1 MPPAKCPYLH
11 RCNKYTELTCVID
24 RLKVQLEA
32 ERRKNV
38 RLEAENTALKAAQC
52 GGERNPAK
60 VRPFGSSTPSSKIPI
75 KENSSEE
82 DRKRVGGLKAGHV
95 GHGRQKVE
103 EPDEKIDLQKPECP
117 VSHLPLLNFQTR
129 TRTVV
134 HVVPARCITKQYTIY
149 RAWCP
154 ACGCYHESEVP
165 GVMPYFAFS
174 NDLIAQILVDHFG
187 NGIPLGT
194 LARRSNIKKSALK
207 HMAHRIAK
215 MLEGGLPRL
224 LEEFRAAPV
233 KHADETTW
241 SCDGKN
247 GYAWGFFTPTVSLY
261 RFRGTRGSI
270 VAKEVFGDGSHIGVL
285 GVDRYAVYGGVWKGQ
300 IQYCLEHYKR
310 NVRDLIEAEPDNKE
324 YQKYIPKFL
333 DYLKEA
339 MTLRNRLKGED
350 YNDESRRIRDDIL
363 KWIASPVKDGRLKGY
378 FDYMTEMKHRFF
390 QWVDHPEVEA
400 ENNLAERRL
409 RSLVIARKVS
419 LGSQS
424 EKGLKTRETLMSI
437 IDTIKLRCDDPVRK
451 LSSVFDALARNPED
465 DVANL
470 LWDEPQP

>member
-1 MPPAKCPYLH
+1 
-11 RCNKYTELTCVID
+11 
-24 RLKVQLEA
+24 
-32 ERRKNV
+32 
-38 RLEAENTALKAAQC
+38 
-52 GGERNPAK
+52 
-60 VRPFGSSTPSSKIPI
+60 
-75 KENSSEE
+75 
-82 DRKRVGGLKAGHV
+82 
-95 GHGRQKVE
+95 
-103 EPDEKIDLQKPECP
+103 
-117 VSHLPLLNFQTR
+117 
-129 TRTVV
+129 
-134 HVVPARCITKQYTIY
+134 
-149 RAWCP
+149 
-154 ACGCYHESEVP
+154 
-165 GVMPYFAFS
+165 MPYFAFT

-270 VAKEVFGDGSHIGVL
+270 VAQEVFGDEPHIGVL
-285 GVDRYAVYGGVWKGQ
+285 GVDRYAPYGKTWKGA

-350 YNDESRRIRDDIL
+350 YNDESRRIRDDML
-363 KWIASPVKDGRLKGY
+363 MWIASPVKDGGLKGY
-378 FDYMTEMKHRFF
+378 FDYMMKMKHRFF
-390 QWVDHPEVEA
+390 QWVDHPEIEA

-437 IDTIKLRCDDPVRK
+437 IDTIRLRYDDPVRK
-451 LSSVFDALARNPED
+451 LSSVFDALARNPEA
-465 DVANL
+465 DVAKL